1 MLPRVKKKKKN
12 VKRVALWLVSPL
24 RKIKIGKKV
33 SSVLKRN
40 DDELKVH
47 AGLNLLTVIH
57 RQRF

>member
-1 MLPRVKKKKKN
+1 MLPRVLKTEKN

-24 RKIKIGKKV
+24 RKIFDKKV

-47 AGLNLLTVIH
+47 AGLNLLTIIH